1 MCAFPTYFPC
11 LLEGNTTRMYP
22 VLFTQYVFSLCF
34 SLLLLPALH
43 SFTNM
48 NILCVVSCYVKSFLI
63 RMYFL
68 RFITFISFFSP
79 YLLVSLSVSFP
90 SSLSVSLW
98 FAPQVSGYLSSF
110 LPVFSPRLS
119 FCTSLLSYF
128 FFLLLATSPLFHFIP
143 DPFSLSPL
151 HFVTFYLPISSFF
164 HTYSSLSF
172 SPLSLF
178 LHFSA
183 HSICLSFSSL
193 SSLCIILSPPSHL
206 PLSHSL
212 LSLFC
217 HSRPLFLLG
226 VLNYCDIPNI

>member
-128 FFLLLATSPLFHFIP
+128 FFCCLPPLLFFTSYP
-143 DPFSLSPL
+143 
-151 HFVTFYLPISSFF
+151 T
-164 HTYSSLSF
+164 
-172 SPLSLF
+172 LSLF
-178 LHFSA
+178 LHFTLSHFIFLYLPSFTPIPLFPSLLCHYFSISPLTLYVFLFPLFH
-183 HSICLSFSSL
+183 HSVLFYPPPLTSPFPTHFFPSSVTPDLSFSWA
-193 SSLCIILSPPSHL
+193 
-206 PLSHSL
+206 
-212 LSLFC
+212 
-217 HSRPLFLLG
+217 
-226 VLNYCDIPNI
+226 Y